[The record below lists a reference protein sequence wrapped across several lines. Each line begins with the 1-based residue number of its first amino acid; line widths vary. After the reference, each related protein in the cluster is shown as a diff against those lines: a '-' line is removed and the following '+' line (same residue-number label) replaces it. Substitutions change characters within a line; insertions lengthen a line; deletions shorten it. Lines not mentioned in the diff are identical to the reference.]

1 MQKNE
6 DIMLRVRDVVV
17 QFRQKQK
24 RVNAVKGAS
33 FDIYRGEIFSIVG
46 ESGSGKTT
54 IGRAIAGIEQI
65 KEGAVYMNN
74 KIIRGKAPNL
84 LKNTLFIQ
92 ERVRL
97 ITANNTLLLKNLE
110 GYINELKIR
119 YYQYFENVRYN
130 PTTKQ
135 LTPYLNKD
143 YQSIAEAKGTYQTI
157 FAHDKAGKHFRI
169 LQEQIE
175 NNIYLLT
182 IILKKYQALIRFV
195 DKLNEYIPDLDL
207 ALETALTNL
216 LKANS
221 KLCQELILSA
231 QQLYTLL
238 EIIVKL
244 HNDLSSTSSAGEIKK
259 YFEEVFE
266 TIRSVLEQRH
276 EYLKKHQIL
285 KQNNKQL
292 YLLLAPQR
300 ERQKIIKNYHKRYFV
315 RAKDLNV
322 LLDQQEKNGLNT
334 ATKKTELSQLR
345 QKVGVLANLNINP
358 NLIDELL
365 IVLTNTNNGDVKKT
379 LNNLTVNEVGKK
391 LAEYL
396 APFGNDLFRLTRVVK
411 ELIYF
416 KKYQVYCDLTIINL
430 YNQLMNK
437 PQLSVEQFNEVKQ
450 LLDLLELPIFDDII
464 TKSPL
469 FKTPSQAEN
478 RQNKK
483 KIQMVF
489 QDPSASLNDRISV
502 EEIIGEGLEA
512 FPEIYKNDE
521 ARNLYLEFYNAN
533 LAENEATMT
542 LKEVK
547 DLDVKRFLILNMIK
561 EVGLLPEHLSRYSH
575 EFSGGQRQRIGIAR
589 ALIMKP
595 EFIIADEPISALD
608 VSIRAQILNL
618 LKKFQSQINL
628 TYIFVAHDLSVV
640 RFIADRIAVIYHG
653 QLVELAPAEELFIN
667 PLHPYTRA
675 LLSAIPL
682 PNPNLEKNREHYI
695 YDPEIEHYDYH
706 YALPEFHEV
715 TPNHFVYGNKR
726 EIVTIKQQLKG
737 QDKANSKGGVNN
749 V

>member
-1 MQKNE
+1 MQKHE

-92 ERVRL
+92 ERIRL
-97 ITANNTLLLKNLE
+97 ITTNNTILSKNLE
-110 GYINELKIR
+110 SYINELKIR
-119 YYQYFENVRYN
+119 YYQYFENARYN

-143 YQSIAEAKGTYQTI
+143 YQNIIATKGAYQTI
-157 FAHDKAGKHFRI
+157 FARDKAGKHFRI

-207 ALETALTNL
+207 ALETALTTL

-244 HNDLSSTSSAGEIKK
+244 HNDLSSSASATEIKN

-266 TIRSVLEQRH
+266 IIRSVLEQRQ
-276 EYLKKHQIL
+276 EYLVKHQTL

-292 YLLLAPQR
+292 YLLLAPQS

-315 RAKDLNV
+315 RTKDLNA
-322 LLDQQEKNGLNT
+322 LFAQQAKEGL
-334 ATKKTELSQLR
+334 KTTGQQTEFSQLK
-345 QKVGVLANLNINP
+345 QKSDVLANLTIAL
-358 NLIDELL
+358 NLLNELL
-365 IVLTNTNNGDVKKT
+365 IVLNSNGDVEKAFD
-379 LNNLTVNEVGKK
+379 NLTANEGGKN

-396 APFGNDLFRLTRVVK
+396 APFKNDLPLLTSAVK

-416 KKYQVYCDLTIINL
+416 KKYNVYCDLTIINL
-430 YNQLMNK
+430 YNKLVNK
-437 PQLSVEQFNEVKQ
+437 PQLSGEQFNEIKEF
-450 LLDLLELPIFDDII
+450 LALLELPIFDEVI
-464 TKSPL
+464 TKHPL

-533 LAENEATMT
+533 LAENEAAMT

-667 PLHPYTRA
+667 PLHPYTKA

-715 TPNHFVYGNKR
+715 IPNHFVFGNKR
-726 EIVTIKQQLKG
+726 EIITIKQQLKE
-737 QDKANSKGGVNN
+737 QDKTNSKGGVNN